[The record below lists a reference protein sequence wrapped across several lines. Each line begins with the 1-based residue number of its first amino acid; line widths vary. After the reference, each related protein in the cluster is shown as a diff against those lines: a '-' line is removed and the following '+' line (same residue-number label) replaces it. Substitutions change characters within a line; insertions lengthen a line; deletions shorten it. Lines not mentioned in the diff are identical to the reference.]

1 MRAEGRDFNERRT
14 TGRQWAEPLA
24 TNGQFRDRLQAG
36 FMAADSAAH
45 LESATRPAL
54 PSTWYCNHQID
65 TPRSTIGGRLIMGSA
80 GPGNMK
86 GRRGIISKRLLVS
99 ASVAAFAATAAS
111 QVSLAFGS
119 KTFTCDGT
127 SMLAYSDNSNGQTVD
142 GSATCQP
149 RVRWRYSDGTYSPY
163 NYGYTGGIAYTPA
176 PTKAR
181 VGATHGGH
189 NDFDVWVTTTT

>member
-1 MRAEGRDFNERRT
+1 
-14 TGRQWAEPLA
+14 
-24 TNGQFRDRLQAG
+24 
-36 FMAADSAAH
+36 
-45 LESATRPAL
+45 
-54 PSTWYCNHQID
+54 
-65 TPRSTIGGRLIMGSA
+65 
-80 GPGNMK
+80 MK
-86 GRRGIISKRLLVS
+86 GKHMRSISKRLLVG
-99 ASVAAFAATAAS
+99 ASVAVFAVTTAS
-111 QVSLAFGS
+111 PQTSLAFGS